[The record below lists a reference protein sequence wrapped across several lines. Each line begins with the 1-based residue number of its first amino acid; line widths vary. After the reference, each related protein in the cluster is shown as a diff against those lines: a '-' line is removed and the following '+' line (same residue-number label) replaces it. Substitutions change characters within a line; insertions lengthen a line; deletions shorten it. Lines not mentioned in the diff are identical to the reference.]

1 MPRAKKV
8 NPKKTTKRR
17 VTRVTKSGVTYK
29 TRVKSEPNPFL
40 QNVISGM
47 KNILSPPKSVLDV

>member
-8 NPKKTTKRR
+8 NPKKATKSR

-40 QNVISGM
+40 QNVMTGM
-47 KNILSPPKSVLDV
+47 KNILSPPK

>member
-8 NPKKTTKRR
+8 NPKKTAKRR
-17 VTRVTKSGVTYK
+17 V

-40 QNVISGM
+40 QNVMSGM
-47 KNILSPPKSVLDV
+47 KNILSPPK